1 MPTRLLI
8 DGRAVGNAD
17 INRRVVIRAY
27 APCLAWKTIFHADD
41 NSCRPVRPLSLS
53 PPSSLLPPSSPSFP
67 LPLSLS
73 FSFFLSFFLSLSLSL
88 PPLFLSV
95 LRLALTFLHTR
106 RTFLTHSLS
115 LSRSIFIWLSFSHS
129 LSDCVSFSLS
139 SPSSFLYLTSLFLA
153 CGFLGRRRSPASGR
167 NFVRFVSPMPR
178 QMYGLQRPRVLASS
192 IRARTR
198 LGAVFAHGQIGAPRE
213 RERGDF
219 H

>member
-1 MPTRLLI
+1 MRTLI
-8 DGRAVGNAD
+8 DVSLFVHTRRAWHGKQYFTPTT
-17 INRRVVIRAY
+17 IVVAQSDR
-27 APCLAWKTIFHADD
+27 
-41 NSCRPVRPLSLS
+41 SLS
-53 PPSSLLPPSSPSFP
+53 PPSSSLLPPSSPSFP

-73 FSFFLSFFLSLSLSL
+73 PSLSFSLSLSLSLCLSL

-115 LSRSIFIWLSFSHS
+115 LFLSHSRSIFIWLSFSHS

-139 SPSSFLYLTSLFLA
+139 SPSSFLYPTSLFLA

-213 RERGDF
+213 REREAISTNA
-219 H
+219 

>member
-1 MPTRLLI
+1 MRTLI
-8 DGRAVGNAD
+8 DVSLFVHTRRAWHGKQYFTPTT
-17 INRRVVIRAY
+17 IVVAQSDR
-27 APCLAWKTIFHADD
+27 
-41 NSCRPVRPLSLS
+41 SLSLS
-53 PPSSLLPPSSPSFP
+53 LLLLLLLFLYHSLSP
-67 LPLSLS
+67 SLS
-73 FSFFLSFFLSLSLSL
+73 FYLSFCLSLSLSISSPSLSLCPSSRSHL
-88 PPLFLSV
+88 PSHSPNLSHSLTLSLFLS
-95 LRLALTFLHTR
+95 H
-106 RTFLTHSLS
+106 
-115 LSRSIFIWLSFSHS
+115 SRSIFIWLSFSHS